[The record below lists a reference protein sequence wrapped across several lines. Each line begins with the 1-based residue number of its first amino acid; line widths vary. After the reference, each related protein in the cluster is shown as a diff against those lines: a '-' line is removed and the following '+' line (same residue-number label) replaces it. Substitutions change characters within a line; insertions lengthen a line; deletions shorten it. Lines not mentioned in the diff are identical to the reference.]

1 MKIKKL
7 FTLLLVVLISLAL
20 AGCKDETETTTDY
33 VQPSITSGDTV
44 VFNSSYNSHAYE
56 VTKKEINTMVR
67 YYGGIGLLLQ
77 EIDKEL
83 LSSYVEN
90 ITTLSPE
97 YISRYNRLVYSTDDE
112 DTIAALSDE
121 EKATDLQEYNY
132 TMYIMGLD
140 TEAKQ
145 EEYIK
150 LLAARDVYTEE
161 YINDCQNDE
170 DSDYY
175 VSEDTLE
182 SYYTDSY
189 WADTKAIVIS
199 FSSMNDYR
207 SAVKSL
213 GLVIYNSELR
223 VYTGSEDI
231 NNVAQREL
239 NDENTREFND
249 NAEALSYFIQLYN
262 IVYSSYK
269 EEATAANV
277 YTSDDFNYNFIKLST
292 VSEDLASYMFSMS
305 ADDYTYTV
313 APYTVGYGTAYT
325 IIYKLTGEDKADYAD
340 ATDEVKNE
348 ILSHFIDAYVATTS
362 VVTAA
367 MANLRSENGIT
378 FNDRYFAADYV
389 SYDSSYDDSS
399 IAGDSTILVKLNDF
413 SITADDFYNY
423 ATERDLAYYLMYAAV
438 LKIEETMDAYTLLYG
453 DERDVTKNASLR
465 YISYYDDLESY
476 ISSNYSADDYE
487 LESDY
492 IFDTFGFNNFEDALN
507 YYYVSNDLKTMV
519 VYSLLFNIDDD
530 NNVSVNPLYEA
541 KLQSIMDDYYN
552 NYYDLYTYEL
562 SIYTDYDGDFEKD
575 DLEQVIDNID
585 EYGIKLYD
593 GSDNLITDKAA
604 LQAAYEAE
612 LDSFYELIKDKV
624 EDADSASDAATII
637 KDFIDEYNNSSRID
651 GDYSEYKELGFMLSY
666 SAVSTTDDDS
676 NTVSITYYNYGDTAT
691 AQMNAAYLSVYDK
704 VISDTY
710 DDVFA
715 IADSLTIDEVGA
727 HFILATEGDG
737 GTTKPSFK
745 YSEDEDEDSEY
756 NNAANNDSDTPT
768 MTQFINAMY
777 IEFYEVILTDSDTAL
792 SDFNISYFPDLFPS
806 DVDFSDYVTAAD
818 NYFYSESFVNIFF
831 AGVLSQE
838 EGYEDYATYQTIYQY
853 FLDANN

>member
-7 FTLLLVVLISLAL
+7 FTLLLVVLISFAL
-20 AGCKDETETTTDY
+20 AGCKDETKTTTDY
-33 VQPSITSGDTV
+33 VQPSISSGDNV
-44 VFNSSYNSHAYE
+44 VFHSSYNSHNYE

-67 YYGGIGLLLQ
+67 YYGGVGLLLQ
-77 EIDKEL
+77 EIDQEL
-83 LSSYVEN
+83 LSSYIEN
-90 ITTLSPE
+90 ITTASPE

-112 DTIAALSDE
+112 NTIAALSDE

-140 TEAKQ
+140 TEAEK

-150 LLAARDVYTEE
+150 LLAARDVYTKE
-161 YINDCQNDE
+161 YINDCQSDE

-189 WADTKAIVIS
+189 WNDAKAIVIS
-199 FSSMNDYR
+199 FSSMSDYR

-239 NDENTREFND
+239 NNENTREFND
-249 NAEALSYFIQLYN
+249 KAEALSYFIQLYN

-292 VSEDLASYMFSMS
+292 VSEDLASYMFDMS
-305 ADDYTYTV
+305 VDDYTYTV

-325 IIYKLTGEDKADYAD
+325 LIYKLTGEDKVDYAD
-340 ATDEVKNE
+340 QTDEVKNE
-348 ILSHFIDAYVATTS
+348 ILSHFINAYVATTS

-378 FNDRYFAADYV
+378 FNDRYFAAGYI
-389 SYDSSYDDSS
+389 SYDSSYDDSK

-438 LKIEETMDAYTLLYG
+438 LKIEETTDAYTLLYG

-465 YISYYDDLESY
+465 YISYYDNLKSY
-476 ISSNYSADDYE
+476 ISSNYSSDKYE

-492 IFDTFGFNNFEDALN
+492 IFGAFGFNNFDDALN

-530 NNVSVNPLYEA
+530 NNVSVNPIYEA

-562 SIYTDYDGDFEKD
+562 AIYTDYDGDFEKD
-575 DLEQVIDNID
+575 DLGEIIDNID

-593 GSDNLITDKAA
+593 ESNNLITDKTA
-604 LQAAYEAE
+604 LHAAYETE
-612 LDSFYELIKDKV
+612 LNSFYELIKDKV
-624 EDADSASDAATII
+624 KDADSASDAANII
-637 KDFIDEYNNSSRID
+637 TDFIDEYNNSSRID
-651 GDYSEYKELGFMLSY
+651 GDYSEYKQLGFMLSY
-666 SAVSTTDDDS
+666 NAVSATDD
-676 NTVSITYYNYGDTAT
+676 NNKAISITYYNYGDAAT
-691 AQMNAAYLSVYDK
+691 DQMNAAYLSIYNK
-704 VISDTY
+704 VIADTY
-710 DDVFA
+710 DNVFA
-715 IADSLTIDEVGA
+715 IADSLAIDENGG
-727 HFILATEGDG
+727 HFILATAGDS
-737 GTTKPSFK
+737 GTKKPSFK
-745 YSEDEDEDSEY
+745 YSEDEDKNSKY

-777 IEFYEVILTDSDTAL
+777 IEFYQVILTDRDTAL
-792 SDFNISYFPDLFPS
+792 NDFNISYFPDLFPNNI
-806 DVDFSDYVTAAD
+806 DFSDYVTKAD
-818 NYFYSESFVNIFF
+818 AYFYSESFINIFF
-831 AGVLSQE
+831 AGVLSEE
-838 EGYEDYATYQTIYQY
+838 EGYEDYVTYQTIYQY